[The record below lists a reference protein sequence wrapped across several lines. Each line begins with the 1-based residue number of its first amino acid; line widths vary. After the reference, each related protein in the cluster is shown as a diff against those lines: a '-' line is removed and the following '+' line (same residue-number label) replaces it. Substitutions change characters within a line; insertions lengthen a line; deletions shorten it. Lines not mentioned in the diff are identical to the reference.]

1 MSTIN
6 FQNLLLKQKQ
16 QQRHSKQNITISNL
30 NGKMTQNKPNF
41 RMIKPATIS
50 IINPTIVSVPTIV
63 STVSNVSNVSTV
75 SNVSVSDSTVSVI
88 NPTIVDPIS
97 VINPTIVEQSDNINN
112 NFTLK
117 YIKGKIMNDYGN
129 LYKTS

>member
-63 STVSNVSNVSTV
+63 SNVSNVSNVSVINPTIV
-75 SNVSVSDSTVSVI
+75 DPVSVI

-97 VINPTIVEQSDNINN
+97 VINPTIVEHSDNINN